1 MVFVLKPNPDTITT
15 LTRDKIESWTK
26 KSVKF
31 KHRHADRE
39 ARLQDLVMH
48 IGFIVGTMT
57 NYINAAKMQQE
68 YSSSCIFL
76 VCVSAPCLKKKDSS
90 CVVQKPEKVM
100 SKFCQSQT
108 HSELLFFYSVLTFQ
122 PVLWWRWEY
131 SKQCVKQQLFS
142 YLVTLVCLTWKD
154 FEYFLFNTRVLHTK

>member
-26 KSVKF
+26 ISVKF
-31 KHRHADRE
+31 KHSHADRE

-76 VCVSAPCLKKKDSS
+76 VCVSAPCLKKKTVHVLYKSLKRS
-90 CVVQKPEKVM
+90 CQNSAKVKPNLN
-100 SKFCQSQT
+100 FCFFIQF
-108 HSELLFFYSVLTFQ
+108 LLFNPSYDDAENILNS
-122 PVLWWRWEY
+122 
-131 SKQCVKQQLFS
+131 VKQQLFS

>member
-76 VCVSAPCLKKKDSS
+76 VCVSAPCLKKKTVHVLYKRLKRS
-90 CVVQKPEKVM
+90 CQNSAKVKPILN
-100 SKFCQSQT
+100 FCFFIQF
-108 HSELLFFYSVLTFQ
+108 LLFNPSYDDAENILNS
-122 PVLWWRWEY
+122 
-131 SKQCVKQQLFS
+131 VKQQLFS
-142 YLVTLVCLTWKD
+142 NLVTLVCLTWKD